1 MFLTSGLKATQ
12 MNKVDISSP
21 DAAADE
27 PEPRQLAEWQT
38 QGMLDALVTRVATRF
53 MDTSARTLRSSLTQ
67 ALQDMTEFFSVDT
80 SFLRRNDTDREL
92 SILVAEWP
100 PRPIV
105 PDPDPLGEVPFDADP
120 VFGLCRHLNEPYVS
134 RPTESDHNYQE
145 RVKVGSGVDGVSM
158 AAVPLMRHADTAG
171 VLGFINFGDRQ
182 WATPEVN
189 ALQAIASLIVQLQA
203 RVDAEEQLQFHAY
216 HDDLTGMSN
225 RRALIKELDRR
236 LALTTRPTALLFL
249 DLDRFKSMNG
259 LLGHSA
265 GDELLR
271 AVACRLQ
278 NLVRKD
284 DFAARL
290 AGDEFVLVLDDLA
303 DQSEVAEVATRLL
316 DVLRQP
322 IAIGENEIIR
332 TGSLGIAVSQPGT
345 RTSDELLR
353 NADAAMRRAKAAGGN
368 RSVLFDEALRL
379 AEDEK
384 ASTEICLRRAI
395 DAGELI
401 LHYQPE
407 IDLRTGELTAVE
419 ALVRWNR
426 PDRGMQVAGQFINV
440 AEETGLI
447 VDLDRWVIEE
457 ACRQMAEWRRAQ
469 IGKEFTIRVNL
480 SPAQLST
487 SNILELVSSC
497 LIVNELPGR
506 LVCFEITE
514 HALMH
519 NTQQAIEA
527 LHSLRLL
534 GITLAMDDFGTGF
547 SSMTQLKTLPLDVL
561 KIDQSFVAGLGTDG
575 GDRAIVDASMRL
587 GRSFG
592 LDIVAE
598 GIETPEALDQLV
610 RLGCD
615 RGQGFLIMRPSPAD
629 DLRELIERGR
639 LDLDALRQV
648 RGSRDG
654 TRPSVPQH
662 PRRSSSPGTRRMRS
676 R

>member
-1 MFLTSGLKATQ
+1 
-12 MNKVDISSP
+12 MNKADISFP
-21 DAAADE
+21 DAPADE
-27 PEPRQLAEWQT
+27 PERGQMAERRT

-53 MDTSARTLRSSLTQ
+53 MDTSARSLRSSLTQ

-80 SFLRRNDTDREL
+80 SFLRRHDTDREL
-92 SILVAEWP
+92 SVLVAEWP
-100 PRPIV
+100 PRPIM
-105 PDPDPLGEVPFDADP
+105 PDPDPLGEVPFDVDP
-120 VFGLCRHLNEPYVS
+120 VFGVSRHLDEPFVV
-134 RPTESDHNYQE
+134 RQTESDHAYQE
-145 RVKVGSGVDGVSM
+145 RVKVGTGVDGVSM
-158 AAVPLMRHADTAG
+158 AMVPLMRHADTAG
-171 VLGFINFGDRQ
+171 VLGFIKFGDRR
-182 WATPEVN
+182 WATPELN

-203 RVDAEEQLQFHAY
+203 RVDAEERLQFHAY
-216 HDDLTGMSN
+216 HDDLTGLSN
-225 RRALIKELDRR
+225 RRALVNELDRR
-236 LALTTRPTALLFL
+236 LALTSRPTALLFL
-249 DLDRFKSMNG
+249 DLDRFKSING

-271 AVACRLQ
+271 AVAGRLRK
-278 NLVRKD
+278 LARKD
-284 DFAARL
+284 DFVARL
-290 AGDEFVLVLDDLA
+290 AGDEFIFVLSGFA
-303 DQSEVAEVATRLL
+303 DQSEVAAFATRVL
-316 DVLRQP
+316 DALRQP
-322 IAIGENEIIR
+322 IAIGEIEIIR

-353 NADAAMRRAKAAGGN
+353 DANAATRRAKAAGGN

-395 DAGELI
+395 DTGELV

-407 IDLRTGELTAVE
+407 VDLRTGELTAVE

-447 VDLDRWVIEE
+447 VDLDLWVIEE

-487 SNILELVSSC
+487 SNILEIVSSC
-497 LIVNELPGR
+497 LIANELPGR
-506 LVCFEITE
+506 LLCFEITE

-519 NTQQAIEA
+519 NTQQAIET

-547 SSMTQLKTLPLDVL
+547 SSMTQLKTLPLDAL
-561 KIDQSFVAGLGTDG
+561 KIDQSFVAGLGADG
-575 GDRAIVDASMRL
+575 GDRAIVDASVRL

-598 GIETPEALDQLV
+598 GIETPELLDQLV
-610 RLGCD
+610 RLDCD
-615 RGQGFLIMRPSPAD
+615 RGQGYLIMRPSPAD
-629 DLRELIERGR
+629 DLHELIKRGR
-639 LDLDALRQV
+639 IDLDSLR
-648 RGSRDG
+648 
-654 TRPSVPQH
+654 
-662 PRRSSSPGTRRMRS
+662 
-676 R
+676 